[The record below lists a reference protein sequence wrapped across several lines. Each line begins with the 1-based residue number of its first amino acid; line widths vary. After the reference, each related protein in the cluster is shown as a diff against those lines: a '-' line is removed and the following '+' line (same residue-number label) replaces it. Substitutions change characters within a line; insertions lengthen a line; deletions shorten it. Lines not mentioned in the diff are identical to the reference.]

1 MDRIPAIRR
10 AVLADVPPLQALGWS
25 VVAVAVPTVARGA
38 FDVGMS
44 GVPFTMY
51 YPAVLLTALLL
62 GWRWAVGVAVV
73 SGTVANRLFLGDPGG
88 FELGVEGLL
97 PEAMFAFSCALLIA
111 SGEMCRRLVR
121 ELEAAKARET
131 MLNEELLHRV
141 KNMFATVN
149 ALATMTARHSPP
161 DAYPQALAGRMRALL
176 KATELL
182 GVDQRA
188 HCQLH
193 RLVENALAPF
203 RSGGNFVA
211 EGPDCELP
219 REACVPLSLALHEL
233 CTNAAKYG
241 ALSRPEGRVTLLWT
255 IGEGADGLLR
265 LSWREAGG
273 PRCEKPTR
281 VGMGTR
287 LLRSQHGLGKVEVQ
301 FEPDGLRCEIE
312 IAGVDS
318 AAPTLEKAAEKPLE
332 KAAA

>member
-10 AVLADVPPLQALGWS
+10 AILADVPPLQALGWS
-25 VVAVAVPTVARGA
+25 VVAVAVPSVVRWT
-38 FDVGMS
+38 FDLGLA
-44 GVPFTMY
+44 GVPFTPY
-51 YPAVLLTALLL
+51 YPAVLLTTLLL
-62 GWRWAVGVAVV
+62 GWRWAAGVAVV
-73 SGTVANRLFLGDPGG
+73 SGVVANRMVLGEAGLAL
-88 FELGVEGLL
+88 LGPDGLL
-97 PEAMFAFSCALLIA
+97 PEAMFALSCAVLIV

-131 MLNEELLHRV
+131 LLNEELLHRV

-161 DAYPQALAGRMRALL
+161 DAYPAALAGRMRALL

-182 GVDQRA
+182 GVDERG
-188 HCQLH
+188 HCEVH
-193 RLVENALAPF
+193 RLVDNALAPF
-203 RSGGNFVA
+203 RTAGNFVA

-219 REACVPLSLALHEL
+219 RDACVPLSLALHEL

-255 IGEGADGLLR
+255 IGEGADDLLR

-273 PRCEKPTR
+273 PPCEKPTR

-287 LLRSQHGLGKVEVQ
+287 LLRRQHGLGKVDVS

-312 IAGVDS
+312 IAGV
-318 AAPTLEKAAEKPLE
+318 APAISSVVPSLGPSLEKAA
-332 KAAA
+332 

>member
-10 AVLADVPPLQALGWS
+10 AILADVPPLKALGWS
-25 VVAVAVPTVARGA
+25 AVAVAVPTVLRGS
-38 FDVGMS
+38 FDAGMT

-73 SGTVANRLFLGDPGG
+73 SGVVANRLFLGDPGG
-88 FELGVEGLL
+88 FELGLAGLL
-97 PEAMFAFSCALLIA
+97 PEAMFALSCTVLIV

-131 MLNEELLHRV
+131 LLNEELMHRV

-161 DAYPQALAGRMRALL
+161 DAYPAALAGRMRALL

-182 GVDQRA
+182 GVDERA

-193 RLVENALAPF
+193 RLVDNALAPF
-203 RSGGNFVA
+203 RTSGNFVA

-255 IGEGADGLLR
+255 IGEGAEDLLR

-287 LLRSQHGLGKVEVQ
+287 LLRSQHGLGKVDVS
-301 FEPDGLRCEIE
+301 FEPDGLRCAIE
-312 IAGVDS
+312 IAGVEP
-318 AAPTLEKAAEKPLE
+318 AAPSLGKAA
-332 KAAA
+332 